1 MKKIVI
7 NTVLI
12 SICFL
17 SIFFLVYRFG
27 KVKQMKKDYGV
38 FIGADNINKIKGY
51 NVVVVEPASIDVSGV
66 EFLHKTNEKIYAYLN
81 IGSLENYR
89 PYFNEFKEKTLGLY
103 ENWEDE
109 YWMDVSDIAW
119 QNLIVDK
126 LGRDIVDKG
135 FDGFFIDNCDVYYYY
150 PTEEIFN
157 GLSSILQ
164 GLRSLNMT
172 KKYKIDIIINGG
184 DTFVSRCI
192 ENKIATELFDGV
204 NQECVFTD
212 IDFENKTY
220 KEKNESDRGYFKEY
234 LSNVKKHRLEVYL
247 IEYGANS
254 KLIKEIKNYCN
265 ENGFHWYNARES
277 DLK

>member
-12 SICFL
+12 CIFFLSICFL
-17 SIFFLVYRFG
+17 IYRFG

-51 NVVVVEPASIDVSGV
+51 NVVVVEPASIDIGGV
-66 EFLHKTNEKIYAYLN
+66 ESLHKTNEKVYAYLN
-81 IGSLENYR
+81 IGSLEEYR
-89 PYFNEFKEKTLGLY
+89 TYFNEFKEKTLGLY

-109 YWMDVSDIAW
+109 YWMDVSDVAW
-119 QNLIVDK
+119 QKLIVDK

-150 PTEEIFN
+150 PNEEIFN

-184 DTFVSRCI
+184 DTFVSKCI
-192 ENKIATELFDGV
+192 ENKTATELFDGV

-220 KEKNESDRGYFKEY
+220 KEKDESDREYFKEY
-234 LSNVKKHRLEVYL
+234 LSNVKKYIPEVYL

-254 KLIKEIKNYCN
+254 NLIKEIENYCN
-265 ENGFHWYNARES
+265 ENGFYWYNAK
-277 DLK
+277 DLELK

>member
-17 SIFFLVYRFG
+17 SIFFLIYRFG

-38 FIGADNINKIKGY
+38 FIGADNIDKIKGY

-66 EFLHKTNEKIYAYLN
+66 EFLHKTNEKVYAYLN

-109 YWMDVSDIAW
+109 NWMDVSDVAW
-119 QNLIVDK
+119 QKLIVDK

-150 PTEEIFN
+150 PNEEIFN

-184 DTFVSRCI
+184 DTFVSKCI
-192 ENKIATELFDGV
+192 ENKTATELFDGV

-220 KEKNESDRGYFKEY
+220 KEKDESDREYFKEY
-234 LSNVKKHRLEVYL
+234 LSNVKKYIPEVYL

-254 KLIKEIKNYCN
+254 NLIKEIENYCN
-265 ENGFHWYNARES
+265 ENGFYWYNAK
-277 DLK
+277 DLELK

>member
-12 SICFL
+12 CIFIL
-17 SIFFLVYRFG
+17 SIFFLIYRFG

-38 FIGADNINKIKGY
+38 FIGADNIDKIKGY
-51 NVVVVEPASIDVSGV
+51 NVVVVEPASIDVGGV

-81 IGSLENYR
+81 IGSLEEYR

-109 YWMDVSDIAW
+109 YWMDISDIAW
-119 QNLIVDK
+119 QKLIVDK

-135 FDGFFIDNCDVYYYY
+135 FDGFFLDNCDVYYYY
-150 PTEEIFN
+150 PNEEIFN
-157 GLSSILQ
+157 GLSSILY

-184 DTFVSRCI
+184 DTFVSKCI
-192 ENKIATELFDGV
+192 ENKTATELFDGV
-204 NQECVFTD
+204 NQECVFTE

-220 KEKNESDRGYFKEY
+220 KEKDESDREYFKEY
-234 LSNVKKHRLEVYL
+234 LANVKKHRLEVYL
-247 IEYGANS
+247 IEYGADS
-254 KLIKEIKNYCN
+254 DLIKEIEIYCN
-265 ENGFHWYNARES
+265 ENGFHWYNARGL

>member
-164 GLRSLNMT
+164 GLRSSNMT

>member
-38 FIGADNINKIKGY
+38 FIGTDNIDKIKGY
-51 NVVVVEPASIDVSGV
+51 NVVVVEPASIDIGGV
-66 EFLHKTNEKIYAYLN
+66 ESLHKTNEKIYAYLN

-150 PTEEIFN
+150 PNEEIFN

-184 DTFVSRCI
+184 DTFVSKCI
-192 ENKIATELFDGV
+192 ENKTATELFDGV

>member
-1 MKKIVI
+1 
-7 NTVLI
+7 
-12 SICFL
+12 
-17 SIFFLVYRFG
+17 
-27 KVKQMKKDYGV
+27 MKKDYGV
-38 FIGADNINKIKGY
+38 FIGADNIDKIKGY

-66 EFLHKTNEKIYAYLN
+66 EFLHKTNEKVYAYLD

-119 QNLIVDK
+119 QKLIVDK

-157 GLSSILQ
+157 GLSSILH

-192 ENKIATELFDGV
+192 ENKTATELFDGV

-220 KEKNESDRGYFKEY
+220 KEKDESDREYFKEY
-234 LSNVKKHRLEVYL
+234 LSNVKKYIPEVYL

-254 KLIKEIKNYCN
+254 KLIKEIENYCN
-265 ENGFHWYNARES
+265 ENGFYWYNAK
-277 DLK
+277 DLELK

>member
-157 GLSSILQ
+157 GLSSILK

>member
-51 NVVVVEPASIDVSGV
+51 NVVVVEPASIDIGGV
-66 EFLHKTNEKIYAYLN
+66 ESLHKTNEKVYAYLN
-81 IGSLENYR
+81 IGSLEEYR
-89 PYFNEFKEKTLGLY
+89 TYFNEFKEKTLGLY

-109 YWMDVSDIAW
+109 YWMDVSDVAW
-119 QNLIVDK
+119 QKLIVDK

-150 PTEEIFN
+150 PNEEIFN

-184 DTFVSRCI
+184 DTFVSKCI
-192 ENKIATELFDGV
+192 ENKTATELFDGV

-220 KEKNESDRGYFKEY
+220 KEKDESDREYFKEY
-234 LSNVKKHRLEVYL
+234 
-247 IEYGANS
+247 
-254 KLIKEIKNYCN
+254 
-265 ENGFHWYNARES
+265 
-277 DLK
+277 

>member
-12 SICFL
+12 CIFFLSICFL
-17 SIFFLVYRFG
+17 IYRFG

-51 NVVVVEPASIDVSGV
+51 NVVVVEPASIDIGGV
-66 EFLHKTNEKIYAYLN
+66 ESLHKTNEKIYAYLN

-109 YWMDVSDIAW
+109 YWMDVSDVAW
-119 QNLIVDK
+119 QKLIVDK

-150 PTEEIFN
+150 PNEEIFN

-184 DTFVSRCI
+184 DTFVSKCI
-192 ENKIATELFDGV
+192 ENKTATELFDGV

-220 KEKNESDRGYFKEY
+220 KEKDESDREYFKEY
-234 LSNVKKHRLEVYL
+234 LSNVKKYIPEVYL

-254 KLIKEIKNYCN
+254 NLIKEIENYCN
-265 ENGFHWYNARES
+265 ENGFYWYNAK
-277 DLK
+277 DLELK

>member
-12 SICFL
+12 CIFFLSICFL
-17 SIFFLVYRFG
+17 IYRFG

-51 NVVVVEPASIDVSGV
+51 NVVVVEPASIDIGGV
-66 EFLHKTNEKIYAYLN
+66 ESLHKTNEKIYAYLN

-89 PYFNEFKEKTLGLY
+89 SYFNEFKEKTLGLY

-109 YWMDVSDIAW
+109 YWMDVWDVAW
-119 QNLIVDK
+119 QKLIVDK

-150 PTEEIFN
+150 PNEEIFN

-184 DTFVSRCI
+184 DTFVSKCI
-192 ENKIATELFDGV
+192 EN
-204 NQECVFTD
+204 
-212 IDFENKTY
+212 
-220 KEKNESDRGYFKEY
+220 Y
-234 LSNVKKHRLEVYL
+234 LTV
-247 IEYGANS
+247 
-254 KLIKEIKNYCN
+254 
-265 ENGFHWYNARES
+265 
-277 DLK
+277 

>member
-1 MKKIVI
+1 MKKILI

-12 SICFL
+12 CIFFLSICFL
-17 SIFFLVYRFG
+17 IYRFG

-51 NVVVVEPASIDVSGV
+51 NVVVVEPASIDIGGV
-66 EFLHKTNEKIYAYLN
+66 ESLHKTNEKVYAYLN
-81 IGSLENYR
+81 IGSLEEYR
-89 PYFNEFKEKTLGLY
+89 TYFNEFKEKTLGLY

-109 YWMDVSDIAW
+109 YWMDVSDVAW
-119 QNLIVDK
+119 QKLIVDK

-150 PTEEIFN
+150 PNEEIFN

-184 DTFVSRCI
+184 DTFVSKCI
-192 ENKIATELFDGV
+192 ENKTATELFDGV

-220 KEKNESDRGYFKEY
+220 KEKDESDREYFKEY
-234 LSNVKKHRLEVYL
+234 LSNVKKYIPEVYL

-254 KLIKEIKNYCN
+254 NLIKEIENYCN
-265 ENGFHWYNARES
+265 ENGFYWYNAK
-277 DLK
+277 DLELK

>member
-38 FIGADNINKIKGY
+38 FIGADNIDKIKGY
-51 NVVVVEPASIDVSGV
+51 NVVVVEPASIDIGGV

-81 IGSLENYR
+81 IGSLEEYR

-109 YWMDVSDIAW
+109 YWVDVSDIAW

-150 PTEEIFN
+150 PNEEIFN

-192 ENKIATELFDGV
+192 ENKTATELFDGV

-220 KEKNESDRGYFKEY
+220 KEKDESDREYFKEY
-234 LSNVKKHRLEVYL
+234 LSNVKKYIPEVYL

-254 KLIKEIKNYCN
+254 NLIKEIENYCN
-265 ENGFHWYNARES
+265 ENGFYWYNAK
-277 DLK
+277 DLELK

>member
-12 SICFL
+12 CIFFLSICFL
-17 SIFFLVYRFG
+17 IYRFG

-38 FIGADNINKIKGY
+38 FIGADNIDKIKGY
-51 NVVVVEPASIDVSGV
+51 NVVVVEPASIDIGGV
-66 EFLHKTNEKIYAYLN
+66 ESLHKTNEKIYAYLN

-109 YWMDVSDIAW
+109 YWMDVSDVAW
-119 QNLIVDK
+119 QKLIVDK

-150 PTEEIFN
+150 PNEEIFN

-184 DTFVSRCI
+184 DTFVSKFI
-192 ENKIATELFDGV
+192 ENKSATELFDGV

-220 KEKNESDRGYFKEY
+220 KEKDESDREYFKEY
-234 LSNVKKHRLEVYL
+234 LSNVKKYIPEVYL

-254 KLIKEIKNYCN
+254 NLIKEIENYCN
-265 ENGFHWYNARES
+265 ENGFYWYNAK
-277 DLK
+277 DLELK